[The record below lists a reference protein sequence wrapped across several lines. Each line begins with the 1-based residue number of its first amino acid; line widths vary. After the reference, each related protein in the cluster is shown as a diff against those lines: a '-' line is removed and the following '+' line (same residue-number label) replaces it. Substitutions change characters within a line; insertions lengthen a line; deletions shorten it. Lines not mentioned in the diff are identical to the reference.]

1 MTEPTPT
8 TKAVPTGIELTA
20 LDPAFQRDPYPI
32 LDRVRT
38 QEPVH
43 YDAVIKRW
51 VLTRH
56 DDVDALLRDRTWAV
70 DGRKAA
76 PGTYMEMFADRRDG
90 REPSMLFVDDPDH
103 ARLRGLVNKAFT
115 PRAVE
120 RMAPRIQEVV
130 DELLDAA
137 AAREGFDVIADFASP
152 LPTIVIAEMLGV
164 DGKDQADFKRWS
176 DVLGAGFDPFPTPE
190 SQQAMAETSE
200 ALDTYF
206 RKAVEERRAHPG
218 DDLLSAMIAA
228 EEAGQ
233 QLTTDEII
241 TMCGLLLTAGN
252 LTTTDL
258 IGNGVLALL
267 QNPKQMELLRE
278 DPSLIKQAVEEMLR
292 YDSPVVQTA
301 RIAMSDTK
309 IGGCPIKSRESVMPS
324 LAAANHDPAVYP
336 HPDVFDITRADTHH
350 QSFGG
355 GVHFCLGAPLARL
368 EAQIAVNTLVQRFPT
383 LRLGGGEL
391 VYRRLPAFRGLVRLD
406 VLG

>member
-1 MTEPTPT
+1 
-8 TKAVPTGIELTA
+8 
-20 LDPAFQRDPYPI
+20 
-32 LDRVRT
+32 
-38 QEPVH
+38 
-43 YDAVIKRW
+43 
-51 VLTRH
+51 
-56 DDVDALLRDRTWAV
+56 
-70 DGRKAA
+70 
-76 PGTYMEMFADRRDG
+76 
-90 REPSMLFVDDPDH
+90 
-103 ARLRGLVNKAFT
+103 VNKAFT

-130 DELLDAA
+130 DELLAAA
-137 AAREGFDVIADFASP
+137 AAREGFDLNADFASP

-200 ALDTYF
+200 ALDAYF
-206 RKAVEERRAHPG
+206 RKAIEERRVDPG

-267 QNPKQMELLRE
+267 RHPEQLRLLRD

-301 RIAMSDTK
+301 RIAMSDTQ

-336 HPDVFDITRADTHH
+336 NPDVFDITRTDTHH

-368 EAQIAVNTLVQRFPT
+368 EAQIAVNTLVRRLPT
-383 LRLGGGEL
+383 LVLSGGEL
-391 VYRRLPAFRGLVRLD
+391 EYRRLPAFRGLVRLD
-406 VLG
+406 VLV